1 MFMDRLPGAWQTS
14 SLRRGMHSQRKELG
28 VHSEKEGEM
37 DACTGDGFYKQRC
50 VMRKDKLFAL
60 EEMRRECEKL
70 HMELHEE
77 ALREAIE
84 ALKEKENQEDD
95 LK

>member
-1 MFMDRLPGAWQTS
+1 
-14 SLRRGMHSQRKELG
+14 
-28 VHSEKEGEM
+28 M